1 MTIEDIRGRL
11 VELQAERTLGEERL
25 ALLDRQR
32 DELRA
37 VLLRIDGA
45 VQVLEELTA
54 ASVAD
59 EPVAEAGAAAG
70 G

>member
-54 ASVAD
+54 ASAAD